1 MFWSTVEGDRETLLG
16 KGNVWEGDSM
26 LKTADLAGSVVIKK

>member
-1 MFWSTVEGDRETLLG
+1 MFWSTVEGNRETLLG

-26 LKTADLAGSVVIKK
+26 QKTADLAGSVVIKE